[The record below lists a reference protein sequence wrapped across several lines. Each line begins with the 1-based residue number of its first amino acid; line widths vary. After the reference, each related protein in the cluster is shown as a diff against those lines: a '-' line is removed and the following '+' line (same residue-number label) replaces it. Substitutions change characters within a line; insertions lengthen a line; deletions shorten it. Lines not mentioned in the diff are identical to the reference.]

1 MKALFRF
8 LLVPCLLFPVAV
20 YSALVNNFLME
31 GRTVKQAIATEYLL
45 FLFLYLYCRYL
56 APRHRALTEAFIY
69 AFALPFSVL
78 LTLMSAVF
86 ILDGRTTSPPKDLL
100 AFAQWIIDFV
110 ADPISE
116 MFALAGVVSCVG
128 LLQAVVFFIQFL
140 FGICRSPAEWPAFVV
155 WGFLIFGKLPP
166 SRAPFACLTEAA
178 VTLAAKGFVAVSG
191 AMSAVVLLAVVFPS
205 ERIMRGFS
213 NGYLLLGA
221 FLAAISFSG
230 MAAFL
235 ELCVSI
241 YSAETQQA
249 LWDWASGPFPKVA
262 RFADVTMSKWL
273 FEKTAR
279 IKGCI
284 PQRLRRLPG
293 NVKHLGIRNL

>member
-31 GRTVKQAIATEYLL
+31 GRTAKQAIATEYLL

-116 MFALAGVVSCVG
+116 MFALAGV
-128 LLQAVVFFIQFL
+128 
-140 FGICRSPAEWPAFVV
+140 AFVWV
-155 WGFLIFGKLPP
+155 CYRPLCFL
-166 SRAPFACLTEAA
+166 S
-178 VTLAAKGFVAVSG
+178 
-191 AMSAVVLLAVVFPS
+191 
-205 ERIMRGFS
+205 
-213 NGYLLLGA
+213 
-221 FLAAISFSG
+221 SFSSV
-230 MAAFL
+230 F
-235 ELCVSI
+235 
-241 YSAETQQA
+241 AEVRQ
-249 LWDWASGPFPKVA
+249 SGP
-262 RFADVTMSKWL
+262 
-273 FEKTAR
+273 
-279 IKGCI
+279 
-284 PQRLRRLPG
+284 
-293 NVKHLGIRNL
+293 HLLCGDS